1 MKGYESYRITI
12 KDRGTEQFNVL
23 QRGDITH
30 VMWKNESG
38 RAFMLAYTTLDA
50 IQYLKEGRW
59 IRVSSKKAR
68 PSSKRNTL
76 FSFDDLD

>member
-1 MKGYESYRITI
+1 MKGHETYKIKI
-12 KDRGTEQFNVL
+12 KDRTDDYLVH

-38 RAFMLAYTTLDA
+38 RAFMLAYTTRDA

-59 IRVSSKKAR
+59 IRVPSKK
-68 PSSKRNTL
+68 KRDALKSNNL
-76 FSFDDLD
+76 FNIDDL